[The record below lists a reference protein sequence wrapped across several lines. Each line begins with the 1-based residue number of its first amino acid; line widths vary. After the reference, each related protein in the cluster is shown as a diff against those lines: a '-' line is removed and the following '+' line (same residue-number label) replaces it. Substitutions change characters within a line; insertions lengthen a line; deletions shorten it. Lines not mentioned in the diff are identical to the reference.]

1 MHFAQWLYQQINR
14 DDAIGH
20 LAKIVEDTRP
30 KNTNASNFEAQLR
43 RFQNGWG
50 IGNAQLSDLRQAYR
64 EYKVACQDAS
74 MMHEIV
80 DIAGST
86 ELELDALKARV
97 AELEAWV
104 AESERE

>member
-14 DDAIGH
+14 DDAIGR

-30 KNTNASNFEAQLR
+30 KSPGTSTFAAQLS
-43 RFQNGWG
+43 RFQGGLG
-50 IGNAQLSDLRQAYR
+50 ISDAQLSDLRQAYR
-64 EYKVACQDAS
+64 EYKVACGGRN

-80 DIAGST
+80 HIIGST
-86 ELELDALKARV
+86 EFELDVLKARV